1 MVLQPQQD
9 KSRRFG
15 LFRVRSPL
23 LTESILFLFL
33 RLLRCFTSP
42 RIARPI
48 LCIQTGATP
57 YERCRVSPFGNLRI
71 KACVP
76 LPEAYRSLLR
86 PSSPD
91 EAKASINCCNW
102 FMQTLTYSRRLFYP
116 LTLKTTL
123 NFQRTKFIRSAAHHL
138 PPCPTPEC
146 TPRVQWW
153 AQMDLNHRPRAYQA
167 RALTN

>member
-1 MVLQPQQD
+1 MSFKLRDYHPLWSHFPECSSS
-9 KSRRFG
+9 SRDPTSWSYNPVRINPDGLGIFRF
-15 LFRVRSPL
+15 RSPL
-23 LTESILFLFL
+23 LTESILVLFL
-33 RLLRCFTSP
+33 RILRCFTSP
-42 RIARPI
+42 RIARTI
-48 LCIQTGATP
+48 LCIQTVATP

-116 LTLKTTL
+116 LTLK
-123 NFQRTKFIRSAAHHL
+123 L
-138 PPCPTPEC
+138 P
-146 TPRVQWW
+146 
-153 AQMDLNHRPRAYQA
+153 
-167 RALTN
+167 

>member
-1 MVLQPQQD
+1 MYSVCNDL
-9 KSRRFG
+9 KG
-15 LFRVRSPL
+15 
-23 LTESILFLFL
+23 
-33 RLLRCFTSP
+33 
-42 RIARPI
+42 
-48 LCIQTGATP
+48 
-57 YERCRVSPFGNLRI
+57 RVSPFGNLRI

-102 FMQTLTYSRRLFYP
+102 FMQTLTYSRRLSYL
-116 LTLKTTL
+116 LTLTTL
-123 NFQRTKFIRSAAHHL
+123 QTFKEQNRFDFETLMPLVPNPRIRRTA
-138 PPCPTPEC
+138 E
-146 TPRVQWW
+146 WW

>member
-1 MVLQPQQD
+1 MVLQPRQD

-23 LTESILFLFL
+23 LTESILVLFL
-33 RLLRCFTSP
+33 RILRCFTSP

-57 YERCRVSPFGNLRI
+57 NDRCRVSPFGNLRI

-102 FMQTLTYSRRLFYP
+102 FMQTLTYSRRLSYP
-116 LTLKTTL
+116 LTSKTTL
-123 NFQRTKFIRSAAHHL
+123 NFQRTKFVLFLGSYNTCPLRYSPIR
-138 PPCPTPEC
+138 
-146 TPRVQWW
+146 RRWW